1 MCGHMLDPQYIAEVL
16 SQKRPRDIIAITACG
31 EAENLGLT
39 GMTATIN
46 TGQNRVNSGI
56 QTFGSDLVGV
66 FTFRDQYSCLRPDNA
81 RLPYLLKLTDD
92 DPTYS
97 AALVLAD
104 QALAG
109 TLSDLT
115 HGSTHYFAPNE
126 VESPPDWAVGPPR
139 FTCGNQL
146 YYRVKPY

>member
-1 MCGHMLDPQYIAEVL
+1 MIDPGQLADAL
-16 SQKRPRDIIAITACG
+16 ANMRPRNIIALVAVG
-31 EAENLGLT
+31 ESDSLGLT

-46 TGQNRVNSGI
+46 TGQNRVNSGVT
-56 QTFGSDLVGV
+56 TFGSDLVGV
-66 FTFRDQYSCLRPDNA
+66 FTFRDQYSCLRTDNA

-92 DPTYS
+92 DPMYG

-104 QALAG
+104 QALSG
-109 TLSDLT
+109 TLKDIT
-115 HGSTHYFAPNE
+115 NGSTHYFAPNE